1 MTFKK
6 KVAEKL
12 NNVLSVEELS
22 LLPRGFQTLGN
33 IVILKLN
40 PKLME
45 KNKLIGQ
52 AYLDLLPKMRSVY
65 INQGRVIGAFR
76 EPENIEFLVGEDNPI
91 VEHREHGIIYRF
103 NIKKIMFSQGNLN
116 ERRFLATLVK
126 KGEIVVDMFAGMGYF
141 SLSIAKHSEV
151 GQIYSIELNPVSYQ
165 TLLENI
171 RINHLEEKIIAI
183 NGDCKSEVIE
193 LSKSG
198 IRADRVIMGV
208 FPAPKDYIKEALS
221 LAKEEGT
228 VYHYEGVVEKDE
240 YNTLYKEF
248 EKVCQEEQF
257 NCVLKSHRFVKS
269 YGPKLFHTVLDIL
282 VKKI

>member
-12 NNVLSVEELS
+12 NNILSVEELS

-33 IVILKLN
+33 IIILKLN
-40 PKLME
+40 PKLLE
-45 KNKLIGQ
+45 KHKLIGQ

-65 INQGRVIGAFR
+65 INKGRVIGSFR

-91 VEHREHGIIYRF
+91 VEHKEHGIKYRF

-141 SLSIAKHSEV
+141 SLAIAKHSDVE
-151 GQIYSIELNPVSYQ
+151 QIYSIELNPTSYK

-171 RINHLEEKIIAI
+171 KINHLEEKIIAI
-183 NGDCKSEVIE
+183 NGDCKREVLE

-208 FPAPKDYIKEALS
+208 FPAPKKYIKEALS
-221 LAKEEGT
+221 LTREEGT
-228 VYHYEGVVEKDE
+228 IFHYEGVAEKEE
-240 YNTLYKEF
+240 YISLFKEF
-248 EKVCQEEQF
+248 EEICQEEQF
-257 NCVLKSHRFVKS
+257 NCRLESHRFVKS
-269 YGPKLFHTVLDIL
+269 YGPNLYHTVLDIF
-282 VKKI
+282 VRKN

>member
-6 KVAEKL
+6 KLAEKL
-12 NNVLSVEELS
+12 KNIFTEEELS
-22 LLPRGFQTLGN
+22 ILPRGFQTLGN
-33 IVILKLN
+33 IIILKLN
-40 PKLME
+40 PKLLE
-45 KNKLIGQ
+45 KTKVIGQ

-65 INQGRVIGAFR
+65 INKGRVIGSFR

-91 VEHREHGIIYRF
+91 VEHKEHGIKYRF
-103 NIKKIMFSQGNLN
+103 NITKIMFSKGNLN

-141 SLSIAKHSEV
+141 SLAIAKHSDV
-151 GQIYSIELNPVSYQ
+151 GQIYSIELNPTSYK

-171 RINHLEEKIIAI
+171 KINHLEEKIIAI
-183 NGDCKSEVIE
+183 NGDCKKEVLE

-208 FPAPKDYIKEALS
+208 LPAPKEYVKEALS

-228 VYHYEGVVEKDE
+228 IYHYEGVVEKE
-240 YNTLYKEF
+240 AYTSLFKEF
-248 EKVCQEEQF
+248 EEICQEEQF
-257 NCVLKSHRFVKS
+257 NCELESHRFVKS
-269 YGPKLFHTVLDIL
+269 YGPNLFHIVLDIF
-282 VKKI
+282 VRKN

>member
-12 NNVLSVEELS
+12 NNILSVEELS
-22 LLPRGFQTLGN
+22 LLPRGFQTLGK
-33 IVILKLN
+33 IIILKLN
-40 PKLME
+40 PKLLE
-45 KNKLIGQ
+45 KNKIIGQ

-171 RINHLEEKIIAI
+171 KINRLEEKIIAI
-183 NGDCKSEVIE
+183 NGDCKTEVIE

-240 YNTLYKEF
+240 YITLYKEF
-248 EKVCQEEQF
+248 EEVCQEEQF
-257 NCVLKSHRFVKS
+257 DFVLKSHRFVKS

-282 VKKI
+282 VKKM

>member
-33 IVILKLN
+33 IIILKLN
-40 PKLME
+40 PQLLE
-45 KNKLIGQ
+45 KIKIIGQ

-65 INQGRVIGAFR
+65 INKGRVIGSFR
-76 EPENIEFLVGEDNPI
+76 EPENIEFLLGEDNPI
-91 VEHREHGIIYRF
+91 VDHREHGITYRF
-103 NIKKIMFSQGNLN
+103 NITKIMFSQGNLN
-116 ERRFLATLVK
+116 ERKFLSTLVK

-141 SLSIAKHSEV
+141 SLAIAKHSEV
-151 GQIYSIELNPVSYQ
+151 GHIYSIELNPIAYQ

-171 RINHLEEKIIAI
+171 KINHLEEKIIAI
-183 NGDCKSEVIE
+183 NGDCKKEVIA

-198 IRADRVIMGV
+198 VRADRVIMGV

-221 LAKEEGT
+221 LVKEEGT

-240 YNTLYKEF
+240 YITLFKEF

-257 NCVLKSHRFVKS
+257 NCILESHRFVKS